1 MKKKT
6 DWGEIGFSVFIF
18 IVTVVPVILGIGY
31 WIKSAISPSTKQ
43 SESAEPT
50 TDIVAYHSSEPSP
63 SPSLNPDYDAD
74 DADRDFQQAASWA
87 IQAVED
93 GEYDGNWIDLA
104 DSYLADNADY
114 QYFIHTSPSPSPSK
128 VPTPVVIPSPTP
140 TEDPYSGEQ
149 FAMLYDGAALRYVT
163 VIAEGISD
171 IPSWL
176 RIDAYIDNGV
186 EDFDI
191 CAPVD
196 DSFETND
203 IPIYYPSQFVIR
215 FSFEIDSS
223 NLDGDLIDY
232 SAPENGYVEFV
243 LDSWALDEYEDGN
256 LHGTIEET
264 FSVYYEGSDGE
275 EHMEEAY
282 FCPEITVQLQ

>member
-1 MKKKT
+1 MRKT
-6 DWGEIGFSVFIF
+6 KNVLRWGVILLLAAGVPLTLFGLFITHFCIGVDEPQTSE
-18 IVTVVPVILGIGY
+18 TVQAEAETETERPIHSPTPVSTKPSPAQTQIPTSVPV
-31 WIKSAISPSTKQ
+31 
-43 SESAEPT
+43 
-50 TDIVAYHSSEPSP
+50 PSP
-63 SPSLNPDYDAD
+63 SPS
-74 DADRDFQQAASWA
+74 
-87 IQAVED
+87 
-93 GEYDGNWIDLA
+93 
-104 DSYLADNADY
+104 
-114 QYFIHTSPSPSPSK
+114 
-128 VPTPVVIPSPTP
+128 PTPTP
-140 TEDPYSGEQ
+140 ATTEDPYSGDQ
-149 FAMLYDGAALRYVT
+149 FAMLYDGATLRYVT
-163 VIAEGISD
+163 VIVEGISD

-176 RIDAYIDNGV
+176 MVDAYIDNGE

-196 DSFETND
+196 GSFETNN
-203 IPIYYPSQFVIR
+203 IPVYYPSQFVIR

-264 FSVYYEGSDGE
+264 FSVYYEGFDGE
-275 EHMEEAY
+275 EHMEDAY